1 MCMIQTET
9 RKILTIGMQMEA
21 DPYLSGDSGKYDIE
35 GPKNLFDAKML
46 TEWYLKIVADHPL
59 VTYIEDGI
67 RNGDSQGW

>member
-1 MCMIQTET
+1 
-9 RKILTIGMQMEA
+9 MQMEA

-67 RNGDSQGW
+67 RNGDS